1 MGVGDEKVEFWKRA
15 SRKPTMGLVVRPYAR
30 RLLFITFRI
39 YSLFHHL
46 GWLDMDLTPIKTK
59 RLYEEIVEQIKQLI
73 ADGKLKP
80 GDKLLAERDLADR
93 FQVSRASVREAI
105 RTLEMLGI
113 IDIRPGEGTF
123 VRGTETDDIIRPL
136 AMFLAVERNSL
147 LDMFEMRRIFE
158 TATASL
164 AAQRATFEE
173 LDQIESMLAN
183 MRERLNLNDSE
194 KGEEFDAA
202 FDYAVAEATH
212 NSLLIKLFK
221 TVSEEFAKASS
232 VARRQLY
239 HDNVQNPQ
247 RIIDQHSE
255 ILLAIRS
262 GSAQKASEA
271 MLAHLSFA
279 EGELR
284 KWIV

>member
-1 MGVGDEKVEFWKRA
+1 MEF
-15 SRKPTMGLVVRPYAR
+15 S
-30 RLLFITFRI
+30 
-39 YSLFHHL
+39 
-46 GWLDMDLTPIKTK
+46 PIKTK
-59 RLYEEIVEQIKQLI
+59 RLYEEIVEQIKQLVT
-73 ADGKLKP
+73 DGRLKP
-80 GDKLLAERDLADR
+80 GDKLLAERDMADQ

-123 VRGTETDDIIRPL
+123 IRDSDTDDIIRPL
-136 AMFLAVERNSL
+136 AMFLAVERSSF

-164 AAQRATFEE
+164 AAERATEDE
-173 LDQIESMLAN
+173 LDQINSMLESM
-183 MRERLNLNDSE
+183 RDRLNLQDPE
-194 KGEEFDAA
+194 KGQEFDTA
-202 FDYAVAEATH
+202 FHYAIAEATH

-221 TVSEEFAKASS
+221 TVSEEFAKANS

-239 HDNVQNPQ
+239 HNNVQNAQ

-255 ILLAIRS
+255 IYEAIRNR
-262 GSAQKASEA
+262 SAQKASEA
-271 MLAHLSFA
+271 MMAHLIFA
-279 EGELR
+279 ENELR

>member
-1 MGVGDEKVEFWKRA
+1 MEF
-15 SRKPTMGLVVRPYAR
+15 S
-30 RLLFITFRI
+30 
-39 YSLFHHL
+39 
-46 GWLDMDLTPIKTK
+46 PIKTK

-73 ADGKLKP
+73 TDGRLKP
-80 GDKLLAERDLADR
+80 GDRLLAERELAEQ

-105 RTLEMLGI
+105 RTLEMLGV

-136 AMFLAVERNSL
+136 AMFLAVERSSL

-164 AAQRATFEE
+164 AAERASEEE
-173 LDQIESMLAN
+173 LDHIEAMLDK
-183 MRERLNLNDSE
+183 MRERLNVLDPE
-194 KGEEFDAA
+194 KGEEYDAA
-202 FDYAVAEATH
+202 FHYAVAEATH
-212 NSLLIKLFK
+212 NSLLTKLFK
-221 TVSEEFAKASS
+221 TVSEEFAKANS

-239 HDNVQNPQ
+239 HDNIQNAQ
-247 RIIDQHSE
+247 KIIDQHSE
-255 ILLAIRS
+255 ILEAIRS
-262 GSAQKASEA
+262 RSPKAAGEA
-271 MLAHLSFA
+271 MLGHLIFA

>member
-1 MGVGDEKVEFWKRA
+1 
-15 SRKPTMGLVVRPYAR
+15 
-30 RLLFITFRI
+30 
-39 YSLFHHL
+39 
-46 GWLDMDLTPIKTK
+46 MDFTPIKTK

-73 ADGKLKP
+73 TNGKLKP
-80 GDKLLAERDLADR
+80 GDRLLAERELAEQ

-105 RTLEMLGI
+105 RTLEMLGV

-123 VRGTETDDIIRPL
+123 VRSSETDDIIRPL

-164 AAQRATFEE
+164 AAQRATLEE
-173 LDQIESMLAN
+173 LDQIEAMLEN
-183 MRERLNLNDSE
+183 MRERLNVQDPE

-202 FDYAVAEATH
+202 FHYAVAEAAH
-212 NSLLIKLFK
+212 NTLLTKLFK
-221 TVSEEFAKASS
+221 TVSEEFAKANS

-239 HDNVQNPQ
+239 HGNAQNAQ
-247 RIIDQHSE
+247 KIIDQHSE
-255 ILLAIRS
+255 ILEAIRS
-262 GSAQKASEA
+262 RSPITASEA
-271 MLAHLSFA
+271 MLAHLIFA
-279 EGELR
+279 EDELR

>member
-1 MGVGDEKVEFWKRA
+1 ME
-15 SRKPTMGLVVRPYAR
+15 
-30 RLLFITFRI
+30 
-39 YSLFHHL
+39 
-46 GWLDMDLTPIKTK
+46 LTPIKSR
-59 RLYEEIVEQIKQLI
+59 RLYEEIVEQIKHLI

-202 FDYAVAEATH
+202 FHYAVAEATH
-212 NSLLIKLFK
+212 NSLLTKLFK
-221 TVSEEFAKASS
+221 TVSEEFAKANS

-239 HDNVQNPQ
+239 QDNVQNPQ

-255 ILLAIRS
+255 ILQAIRS
-262 GSAQKASEA
+262 GSPQKASEA
-271 MLAHLSFA
+271 MLAHLTFA

>member
-1 MGVGDEKVEFWKRA
+1 ME
-15 SRKPTMGLVVRPYAR
+15 
-30 RLLFITFRI
+30 
-39 YSLFHHL
+39 
-46 GWLDMDLTPIKTK
+46 LTPIKTK
-59 RLYEEIVEQIKQLI
+59 RLYEEIVDQIKHLI
-73 ADGKLKP
+73 AEGKLKP

-183 MRERLNLNDSE
+183 MRERLNLQDSE

-202 FDYAVAEATH
+202 FHYAVAEATH
-212 NSLLIKLFK
+212 NSLLTKLFK
-221 TVSEEFAKASS
+221 TVSEEFAKANS

-239 HDNVQNPQ
+239 HDNVQNAQ

-255 ILLAIRS
+255 ILQAIRS
-262 GSAQKASEA
+262 GSPQKASEA
-271 MLAHLSFA
+271 MLAHLTFA

>member
-1 MGVGDEKVEFWKRA
+1 ME
-15 SRKPTMGLVVRPYAR
+15 
-30 RLLFITFRI
+30 
-39 YSLFHHL
+39 
-46 GWLDMDLTPIKTK
+46 LTPIKTK
-59 RLYEEIVEQIKQLI
+59 RLYEEIVDQIKHLI
-73 ADGKLKP
+73 AEGKLKP

-136 AMFLAVERNSL
+136 AMVLAVERNSL

-183 MRERLNLNDSE
+183 MRERLNLQDSE

-202 FDYAVAEATH
+202 FHYAVAEATH
-212 NSLLIKLFK
+212 NSLLTKLFK
-221 TVSEEFAKASS
+221 TVSEEFAKANS

-239 HDNVQNPQ
+239 QDNVQNAQ

-255 ILLAIRS
+255 ILQAIRS
-262 GSAQKASEA
+262 GSPQ
-271 MLAHLSFA
+271 
-279 EGELR
+279 
-284 KWIV
+284 

>member
-1 MGVGDEKVEFWKRA
+1 MEF
-15 SRKPTMGLVVRPYAR
+15 
-30 RLLFITFRI
+30 
-39 YSLFHHL
+39 
-46 GWLDMDLTPIKTK
+46 TPIKTK

-73 ADGKLKP
+73 TDGKLKP
-80 GDKLLAERDLADR
+80 GDKLLAERDLAER

-123 VRGTETDDIIRPL
+123 VRSTETDDIIRPL

-158 TATASL
+158 TANAGL
-164 AAQRATFEE
+164 AAERATLEE
-173 LDQIESMLAN
+173 LDQIGFMLTSMQ
-183 MRERLNLNDSE
+183 ERLNVQDSE
-194 KGEEFDAA
+194 KGEEYDAA
-202 FDYAVAEATH
+202 FHYAVAEATH
-212 NSLLIKLFK
+212 NSLLTKLFK
-221 TVSEEFAKASS
+221 TVSEEFAKANS

-239 HDNVQNPQ
+239 HDNVENAQK
-247 RIIDQHSE
+247 IIDQHSE
-255 ILLAIRS
+255 IFAAIRS
-262 GSAQKASEA
+262 RSPQAASEA
-271 MLAHLSFA
+271 MLAHLIFA

>member
-1 MGVGDEKVEFWKRA
+1 
-15 SRKPTMGLVVRPYAR
+15 
-30 RLLFITFRI
+30 
-39 YSLFHHL
+39 
-46 GWLDMDLTPIKTK
+46 MDFTPIKTK

-73 ADGKLKP
+73 TDGKLKP
-80 GDKLLAERDLADR
+80 GDRLLAERELAEQ

-105 RTLEMLGI
+105 RTLEMLGV

-136 AMFLAVERNSL
+136 AMFLAVERSSL

-158 TATASL
+158 TATARL
-164 AAQRATFEE
+164 AAERASEEE
-173 LDQIESMLAN
+173 LDHIESMLEK
-183 MRERLNLNDSE
+183 MRERLNVLDPE

-202 FDYAVAEATH
+202 FHYAVAEATH
-212 NSLLIKLFK
+212 NSLLTKLFK
-221 TVSEEFAKASS
+221 TVSEEFAKANS

-239 HDNVQNPQ
+239 HDNIQNAQ
-247 RIIDQHSE
+247 KIIDQHSE
-255 ILLAIRS
+255 ILEAIRS
-262 GSAQKASEA
+262 RNPLVASEA
-271 MLAHLSFA
+271 MLAHLIFA

>member
-1 MGVGDEKVEFWKRA
+1 
-15 SRKPTMGLVVRPYAR
+15 
-30 RLLFITFRI
+30 
-39 YSLFHHL
+39 
-46 GWLDMDLTPIKTK
+46 MDFTPIKTK
-59 RLYEEIVEQIKQLI
+59 RLYEEIVEQIKHLI
-73 ADGKLKP
+73 TDGKLKP
-80 GDKLLAERDLADR
+80 GDRLLAERELAEQ

-105 RTLEMLGI
+105 RTLEMLGV

-158 TATASL
+158 TATARL
-164 AAQRATFEE
+164 AAERATEEE
-173 LDQIESMLAN
+173 LDHIESMLEK
-183 MRERLNLNDSE
+183 MRERLNVLDPE

-202 FDYAVAEATH
+202 FHYAVAEATH
-212 NSLLIKLFK
+212 NSLLTKLFK
-221 TVSEEFAKASS
+221 TVSEEFAKANS

-239 HDNVQNPQ
+239 HDNIQNAQ
-247 RIIDQHSE
+247 KIIDQHSE
-255 ILLAIRS
+255 ILEAIRS
-262 GSAQKASEA
+262 RNAQVASEA
-271 MLAHLSFA
+271 MLAHLIFA

>member
-1 MGVGDEKVEFWKRA
+1 ME
-15 SRKPTMGLVVRPYAR
+15 
-30 RLLFITFRI
+30 
-39 YSLFHHL
+39 
-46 GWLDMDLTPIKTK
+46 LTPIKTK
-59 RLYEEIVEQIKQLI
+59 RLYEEIVDQIKNLI
-73 ADGKLKP
+73 AEGKLKP

-183 MRERLNLNDSE
+183 MRERLNLQDSE

-202 FDYAVAEATH
+202 FHYAVAEATH
-212 NSLLIKLFK
+212 NSLLTKLFK
-221 TVSEEFAKASS
+221 TVSEEFAKANS

-239 HDNVQNPQ
+239 QDNVQNAQ

-255 ILLAIRS
+255 ILQAIRS
-262 GSAQKASEA
+262 GSPQKASEA
-271 MLAHLSFA
+271 MLAHLTFA

>member
-1 MGVGDEKVEFWKRA
+1 
-15 SRKPTMGLVVRPYAR
+15 
-30 RLLFITFRI
+30 
-39 YSLFHHL
+39 
-46 GWLDMDLTPIKTK
+46 MDLTPIKTR

-123 VRGTETDDIIRPL
+123 VRGTESDDIIRPL

-173 LDQIESMLAN
+173 LDQIESMLAS
-183 MRERLNLNDSE
+183 MRERLNLQDSE

-202 FDYAVAEATH
+202 FHYAVAEATH

-221 TVSEEFAKASS
+221 TVSEEFAKANS

-239 HDNVQNPQ
+239 HDNVQNAQ

-255 ILLAIRS
+255 ILQAIRS
-262 GSAQKASEA
+262 GSPQKASEA
-271 MLAHLSFA
+271 MLAHLNFA